1 MKAHEIIFYTVFVA
15 VITAILLVDLMVFD
29 RHSHKVSLKEAL
41 SWTILWILLAFSFA
55 CFIYLHGEQIHGIEN
70 IQELKKVIKTY
81 DYNTQIEP
89 NDYQASIKNFRKDM
103 TINYIT
109 GYILEK
115 TLSLD
120 NLFVM
125 LLIFNSFNVKKIH
138 FKRVLFW
145 GILGAIVL
153 RTLFIFVGAALIL
166 KFRWLLYLFGAF
178 LLYSGS
184 KLLISG
190 EEENSDPQDH
200 PVVKFLS
207 RHFRIFPRFVGEH
220 FFIRNRE
227 KLWFATPLFLVL
239 VFIEISDIIFAFDS
253 IPAIFSITL
262 DPYIVFFSNIFA
274 ILGLRALFFLLAEI
288 FDKFYA
294 LEYGVS
300 ILLIFIGIKL
310 LFSHWLEKI
319 GFNNIY
325 SLIIILSILS
335 ISILWSII
343 FPQKSKT

>member
-1 MKAHEIIFYTVFVA
+1 MKEHEIIFYTIFVI
-15 VITAILLVDLMVFD
+15 VIVAILLVDLLVFD

-41 SWTILWILLAFSFA
+41 LWTLLWIALAFAFA
-55 CFIYLHGEQIHGIEN
+55 GFIYLHGEKIHGIEN
-70 IQELKKVIKTY
+70 IQDLKKVITKY
-81 DYNTQIEP
+81 DYHTPIDE
-89 NDYQASIKNFRKDM
+89 DNFELSLSRFKKDM
-103 TINYIT
+103 TLNYIT
-109 GYILEK
+109 GYLLEK

-125 LLIFNSFNVKKIH
+125 LLIFNTFNVKSIH
-138 FKRVLFW
+138 YKRVLFW
-145 GILGAIVL
+145 GILGAIIL
-153 RTLFIFVGAALIL
+153 RTLFIFLGAALVL
-166 KFRWLLYLFGAF
+166 EFRWILYLFGAF
-178 LLYSGS
+178 LIYSGS
-184 KLLISG
+184 KILISG
-190 EEENSDPQDH
+190 EQESIDPQHH

-207 RHFRIFPRFVGEH
+207 KHFRIFPRFVGEH

-253 IPAIFSITL
+253 IPAIFSVTL

-300 ILLIFIGIKL
+300 ILLIFIGLKL
-310 LFSHWLEKI
+310 IFAHWLHRF
-319 GFNNIY
+319 GFGNIH
-325 SLIIILSILS
+325 SLFLILSILT